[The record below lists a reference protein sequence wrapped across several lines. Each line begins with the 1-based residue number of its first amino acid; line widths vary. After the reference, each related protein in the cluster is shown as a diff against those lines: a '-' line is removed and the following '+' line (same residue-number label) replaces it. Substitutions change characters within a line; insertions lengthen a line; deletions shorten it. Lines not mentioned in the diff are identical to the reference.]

1 VLWYRRDI
9 IAAWER
15 TFTVLRVF
23 VQRPLVLLV
32 KLDWKQGKALGSEE
46 GKVMGSESSQY
57 GAEGRSW
64 ALGGGVVFLEGCSM
78 TKRCIGGEFCVWR
91 AAV

>member
-1 VLWYRRDI
+1 MLWYWRYI

-15 TFTVLRVF
+15 TFTVLRVSI
-23 VQRPLVLLV
+23 QCPLVLLV

-46 GKVMGSESSQY
+46 CKVMGSDSSQY

-64 ALGGGVVFLEGCSM
+64 ALGG
-78 TKRCIGGEFCVWR
+78 EFCVWR